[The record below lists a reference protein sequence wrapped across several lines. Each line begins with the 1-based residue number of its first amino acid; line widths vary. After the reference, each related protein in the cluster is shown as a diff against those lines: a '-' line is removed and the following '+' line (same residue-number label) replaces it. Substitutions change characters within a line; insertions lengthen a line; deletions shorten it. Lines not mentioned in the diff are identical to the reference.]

1 MRTKSYM
8 AHPAHL
14 KTGVGTDLPP
24 LSPPPSLPLQSP
36 HKAAVDQRLL
46 ATLLSDR
53 KDAHCLR
60 VAVPPPHPLPQAA
73 Q

>member
-1 MRTKSYM
+1 M
-8 AHPAHL
+8 AHPPHL
-14 KTGVGTDLPP
+14 KTGVGTDPP
-24 LSPPPSLPLQSP
+24 SPPPSLPLQSP

-60 VAVPPPHPLPQAA
+60 VAVQLPHPLPQAA
-73 Q
+73 S